1 MTLKRI
7 SVIAAAAILASTLA
21 GAARQ
26 DKKKDAG
33 AKSAK
38 QAAKTA
44 APRGK
49 LSQADLEKRFTK
61 TLTGAVLKG
70 SWQMTGEAG
79 LAGKAPLSK
88 PRDDK
93 YTIVSVHKAEDDWWQ
108 FNARIE
114 FGENDVTLPIRL
126 QVKWAG
132 DTAVITVDDV
142 GFPGIGLYSA
152 RVMIYG
158 NFYTGVWYGSNY
170 GGIMSGQIV
179 RAEDEKA
186 AMEESDPT
194 PKKSDRTDR

>member
-7 SVIAAAAILASTLA
+7 SITAAAAILAIALA
-21 GAARQ
+21 GAVRQ
-26 DKKKDAG
+26 DKEKGAA

-38 QAAKTA
+38 QPAKTA

-49 LSQADLEKRFTK
+49 LSQAELEKRFAK

-88 PRDDK
+88 PREDK

-114 FGENDVTLPIRL
+114 YGEHNVTLPIRL

-132 DTAVITVDDV
+132 DTAIITVDHI

-158 NFYTGVWYGSNY
+158 NFYTGVWYGTNY

-179 RAEDEKA
+179 RADKEDA
-186 AMEESDPT
+186 PA
-194 PKKSDRTDR
+194 PKTKK